1 MKKWPVQ
8 IALSL
13 IVLLI
18 GFSAHAD
25 EITPIKQIIDAPV
38 NFDGQEVIL
47 KGIPKNPTRLP
58 LINLKSYVLEDS
70 SGEIT
75 VLTES
80 ELPKMN
86 ETITIRA
93 MVKSVAIVKGEAL
106 GLTVTELE
114 RYEQIQKL

>member
-1 MKKWPVQ
+1 MKKWLVQ
-8 IALSL
+8 AILLLAIL
-13 IVLLI
+13 IT
-18 GFSAHAD
+18 GFPAVAD
-25 EITPIKQIIDAPV
+25 KITPIKEINDAPV
-38 NFDGQEVIL
+38 NFDGQEVVL
-47 KGIPKNPTRLP
+47 QGVPKNPTRIP

-75 VLTES
+75 VLTEA

>member
-1 MKKWPVQ
+1 MKKWLVQ
-8 IALSL
+8 MAMLWA
-13 IVLLI
+13 VLLT
-18 GFSAHAD
+18 GLPVYAD
-25 EITPIKQIIDAPV
+25 GITPIKEIIDAPV
-38 NFDGQEVIL
+38 NFDGQEVTL
-47 KGIPKNPTRLP
+47 QGIPKNPTRLP

-75 VLTES
+75 VLTEA

-86 ETITIRA
+86 ETITLRA
-93 MVKSVAIVKGEAL
+93 KVKSVAIVKGEAL